1 MPRALR
7 AFSEAA
13 RSAMQIEAAPMGLAR
28 GLEATA
34 LEWLPSSNGFRDVR
48 QLLRELVGLSAGA

>member
-1 MPRALR
+1 L
-7 AFSEAA
+7 
-13 RSAMQIEAAPMGLAR
+13 GLAR